1 MFFSMLLFCL
11 KGYSE
16 TLTFSWQRP
25 LSYRNQS
32 IDLRSIYIYDNGLRH
47 ERVNLILKKQ
57 DFSTSISET
66 SKNVCFY
73 FMIGFLCSLYS
84 YTIFLWWGIYPLE
97 LIKRRSK
104 VQEKNMSRER
114 ALNFHQWKIFF
125 ENYKP
130 VRAWLWLFN
139 KFTYN
144 DCCLQLFSKFIK
156 LERGILPFLTKYA
169 SQLENY
175 LSYEAKNFLVN

>member
-1 MFFSMLLFCL
+1 MKTPVFEFFLIQIIAKFFRAPIFKNICERLFL
-11 KGYSE
+11 KM
-16 TLTFSWQRP
+16 FSWNWEK
-25 LSYRNQS
+25 LKSFHKKFS
-32 IDLRSIYIYDNGLRH
+32 LYI
-47 ERVNLILKKQ
+47 KKR

-84 YTIFLWWGIYPLE
+84 YTIFLSWGNYPLE